1 MHDTCKTEAAVPV
14 NPAFKEQANIQHE
27 HLYTLA
33 AHDPQAYWNLQAQ
46 KLSWFTPYHAVM
58 DGTFAHARWF
68 AGGTLN
74 LAYNCL
80 DRHMPYAADRIAL
93 YCADELGGMRT
104 VTYSQLLEEVQK
116 LANGLKSLGVSKGD
130 RVAIYMPMIS
140 EAVVAMLACARI
152 GAIHTVVFAGFSAQA
167 LADRIQDASCSV
179 VITADGSL
187 RKGKMLAIKNTVD
200 CALERCPEVKHTVV
214 VQHSSLACSMDLE
227 RDIWYHD
234 LLADV
239 DAVCAPE
246 PMQSEDAAFIL
257 YTSGT
262 TGKPKGIIHAVGGY
276 AVGAASSMELVFDV
290 KADDIYWC
298 TADVGWIT
306 GHTYVVYGP
315 LLLGMSQLI
324 YEGALSHPH
333 QAITWQLID
342 QYKVSIL
349 YTAPTAVRMFSQW
362 GDALP
367 HNYDLSSLRLLGSV
381 GEPLN
386 PQAWHWY
393 YKHIGRERCP
403 IVDTWWQTETGSIM
417 ISSLPS
423 IHAMK
428 PGCVGKP
435 LPGITVE
442 LVDDLRMSV
451 QQGTGYLTITTPWPS
466 MMRGIWA
473 DEARFRATYFPND
486 RYDRY
491 VSGDAAHVDET
502 HDIMIVGRVD
512 DVLNVSGHRIGTAEV
527 ESAIVEYIAVAEAA
541 VVGKPDAIKGQA
553 LVAFVLLK
561 DGYAAT
567 EELAV
572 GIKQQVVA
580 SIGALARPD
589 EIIFCADL
597 PKTRSGKIMRRLLKD
612 IVQGNTLSDVTTL
625 ANQDALA
632 LVAQQW
638 QHAQQ
643 ELR

>member
-14 NPAFKEQANIQHE
+14 NPVFLDQANVQNE
-27 HLYTLA
+27 ALYALA

-58 DGTFAHARWF
+58 EDSFAHARWF
-68 AGGTLN
+68 IGGSLN

-80 DRHMPYAADRIAL
+80 DRHMPYAAHRIAL
-93 YCADELGGMRT
+93 YCADELGSVRE
-104 VTYSQLLEEVQK
+104 VTYLQLLEEVQR
-116 LANGLKSLGVSKGD
+116 LANGLKSLGIKKGD
-130 RVAIYMPMIS
+130 RVAIYMPMIP
-140 EAVVAMLACARI
+140 EAIAAMLACARV
-152 GAIHTVVFAGFSAQA
+152 GAIHTVVFAGFSSQA
-167 LADRIQDASCSV
+167 LADRIHDASCSV
-179 VITADGSL
+179 VITADGSM
-187 RKGKMLAIKNTVD
+187 RKGKMLAIKATVD
-200 CALERCPEVKHTVV
+200 AALEQCPEIKHVV
-214 VQHSSLACSMDLE
+214 VVKHSSLGCAMDLE
-227 RDIWYHD
+227 RDIWYHE
-234 LLADV
+234 LLADME
-239 DAVCAPE
+239 AVCAPE
-246 PMQSEDAAFIL
+246 PMQAEDPAFIL

-276 AVGAASSMELVFDV
+276 AVGAASSMELVFDI

-306 GHTYVVYGP
+306 GHTYVAYGP
-315 LLLGMSQLI
+315 LLHGMSQLI

-333 QAITWQLID
+333 QAITWQLIE
-342 QYKVSIL
+342 QFKVTIL

-367 HNYDLSSLRLLGSV
+367 QGYDLSSLRLLASV

-393 YKHIGRERCP
+393 YTYIGRERCP

-417 ISSLPS
+417 ISSLPG

-435 LPGITVE
+435 LPGVTVE
-442 LVDDLRMSV
+442 LVDDLRMPV
-451 QQGTGYLTITTPWPS
+451 PEGTGYLTVTTPWPS

-473 DEARFRATYFPND
+473 DEARFRATYFPHD

-491 VSGDAAHVDET
+491 TTGDAAYRDSEGDV
-502 HDIMIVGRVD
+502 MIIGRVD

-527 ESAIVEYIAVAEAA
+527 ESAIVGHLAVAEAA
-541 VVGKPDAIKGQA
+541 VVGKPDSIKGQA

-561 DGYAAT
+561 AGIKADNV
-567 EELAV
+567 LALD
-572 GIKQQVVA
+572 IKQQVVTA
-580 SIGALARPD
+580 IGALARPD
-589 EIIFCADL
+589 EIVFCADL

-612 IVQGNTLSDVTTL
+612 IVHGHNLSDTTTL
-625 ANQDALA
+625 ANHDALA